1 MPKKKKKKPTLPVGT
16 ENGFSCSIPV
26 FLLGKHMGLVTRWK
40 MQKMSN
46 QSQWESVREDD
57 LRVPQVQKSQ
67 DCSECWTAN
76 KNVYQTLI
84 YILLHNSKPY

>member
-1 MPKKKKKKPTLPVGT
+1 MPKKKKNLHCLLVLRTDSPA
-16 ENGFSCSIPV
+16 V